1 MKQIQHNIKS
11 GQIELVDVPRP
22 YCSPGHVLIATH
34 TSLISVGTERMLVDF
49 GKAGWISKAR
59 QQPEKVK
66 QVLDKVRADGL
77 LPTIDTVLNKLDE
90 PLPLGYC
97 NAGVVLEI
105 GIGVSEIQIGDRV
118 ASNGPHSEVVCV
130 PRNLCSKIPEGVTNE
145 EAAFTVLG
153 SIALQ
158 GVRLAHP
165 SLGERF
171 IVFGLGLVGLLTV
184 QFLRASGCHVLAVD
198 ISKSRLRMA
207 EAFGAETVDLGLGM
221 DPIAAALTWSF
232 GKGVD
237 GVIITASAKG
247 DDIIHQSAQSCRKRG
262 RIILVGVVNLNL
274 RRSDFYEKEITFQ
287 VSCSYGPGRYDLKYE
302 QCGLDYPFGFVRWT
316 EQRNFEAVL
325 EAMRIGQLQVKELIT
340 NHIPFEESSCAYEKI
355 LSNSDTLGVI
365 LEYQN
370 QLDLKPIINFKSSES
385 RPAGGCGIALIGA
398 GNFSK
403 MILAP
408 ALAKTSARLKYV
420 SVRSN
425 GSSATYIARKYRF
438 EKASTDLDTIL
449 ADEEVNTVFI
459 ATNHNSHAKIVVAAL
474 NAGKHVF
481 VEKPLCLNLEELNE
495 IISVYSSLPTPHSL
509 RPLLMVGF
517 NRRFSPHVQK
527 MMSLLAG
534 RSEPLAMSMM
544 INAGII
550 PSDSWVH
557 DPEKGGGRIIG
568 EACHFIDLMVYITG
582 FKVVSVSALQMGGRM
597 PIRQDKM
604 SIQLSFEDGSIGTVN
619 YFSNGNKA
627 YPKETFEVY
636 SDGRILKLDNFRR
649 VGGYGFQGFRNFKT
663 WQMNKGHRTEV
674 ADFIA
679 LVEKGG
685 KPLIPFSDIVNVTL
699 TSFAAVTSAREG
711 RRVFL
716 EKEYGELSIQ

>member
-287 VSCSYGPGRYDLKYE
+287 VS
-302 QCGLDYPFGFVRWT
+302 
-316 EQRNFEAVL
+316 
-325 EAMRIGQLQVKELIT
+325 
-340 NHIPFEESSCAYEKI
+340 
-355 LSNSDTLGVI
+355 
-365 LEYQN
+365 
-370 QLDLKPIINFKSSES
+370 
-385 RPAGGCGIALIGA
+385 
-398 GNFSK
+398 
-403 MILAP
+403 
-408 ALAKTSARLKYV
+408 
-420 SVRSN
+420 
-425 GSSATYIARKYRF
+425 
-438 EKASTDLDTIL
+438 
-449 ADEEVNTVFI
+449 
-459 ATNHNSHAKIVVAAL
+459 
-474 NAGKHVF
+474 
-481 VEKPLCLNLEELNE
+481 
-495 IISVYSSLPTPHSL
+495 
-509 RPLLMVGF
+509 
-517 NRRFSPHVQK
+517 
-527 MMSLLAG
+527 
-534 RSEPLAMSMM
+534 
-544 INAGII
+544 
-550 PSDSWVH
+550 
-557 DPEKGGGRIIG
+557 
-568 EACHFIDLMVYITG
+568 
-582 FKVVSVSALQMGGRM
+582 
-597 PIRQDKM
+597 
-604 SIQLSFEDGSIGTVN
+604 
-619 YFSNGNKA
+619 
-627 YPKETFEVY
+627 
-636 SDGRILKLDNFRR
+636 
-649 VGGYGFQGFRNFKT
+649 
-663 WQMNKGHRTEV
+663 
-674 ADFIA
+674 
-679 LVEKGG
+679 
-685 KPLIPFSDIVNVTL
+685 
-699 TSFAAVTSAREG
+699 
-711 RRVFL
+711 
-716 EKEYGELSIQ
+716 